1 LTYSDLFEWIE
12 EHYNL
17 TDFFSAD
24 DLISKVKTDWIIQGL
39 EFPGGD
45 AEDSMRQ
52 QFQEFQQSLPY
63 TDPDAYSTLQKNMA
77 QKQLVAD
84 MLGSGKIMES
94 LSDEIVESYEKA
106 EIMGVDMTEFR
117 TDREDVKAPS
127 ISTFPPYE
135 PPRQSV
141 FSRIASGF
149 KRIFRFGR

>member
-1 LTYSDLFEWIE
+1 LTYSDLFEWIQY
-12 EHYNL
+12 HYDL
-17 TDFFSAD
+17 TNFFSVD

-52 QFQEFQQSLPY
+52 QFQEYQQSLPY
-63 TDPDAYSTLQKNMA
+63 TDPDAYSKLQKNMA

-94 LSDEIVESYEKA
+94 LSDEIVESYQKA

-117 TDREDVKAPS
+117 TDKEEVVPPEVKV
-127 ISTFPPYE
+127 FE
-135 PPRQSV
+135 KQSF
-141 FSRIASGF
+141 FSKIASGF